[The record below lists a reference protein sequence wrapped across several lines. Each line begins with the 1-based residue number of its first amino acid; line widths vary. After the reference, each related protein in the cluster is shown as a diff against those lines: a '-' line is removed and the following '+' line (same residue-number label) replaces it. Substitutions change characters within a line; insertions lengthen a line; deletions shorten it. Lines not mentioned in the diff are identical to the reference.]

1 MNIPFLKYNYGGMV
15 TPQSSQGIFDFLPVP
30 RFASGGMG
38 HGSADGPGV
47 GLGGNTGGTSGIG
60 AGLQSGPKGQ
70 NSGQLSSS
78 APEGSGNSITGAVK
92 GFLDSFST
100 PLGPEF
106 FGPQGIAKL
115 SSPGQQGGVG
125 GNFLQQQ
132 ALPGI
137 AGLLPGAAGAQS
149 QGNSSYDAER
159 LARITGIT
167 VPQAQ
172 AYLDSTYGKR

>member
-1 MNIPFLKYNYGGMV
+1 MV
-15 TPQSSQGIFDFLPVP
+15 TPQSSQGIFGFLPVR
-30 RFASGGMG
+30 RFSDGGSSSSGGFGGPDASMDGGMG
-38 HGSADGPGV
+38 TPDGFSM
-47 GLGGNTGGTSGIG
+47 GGDNTGTDGG
-60 AGLQSGPKGQ
+60 
-70 NSGQLSSS
+70 
-78 APEGSGNSITGAVK
+78 GNSITGAVK